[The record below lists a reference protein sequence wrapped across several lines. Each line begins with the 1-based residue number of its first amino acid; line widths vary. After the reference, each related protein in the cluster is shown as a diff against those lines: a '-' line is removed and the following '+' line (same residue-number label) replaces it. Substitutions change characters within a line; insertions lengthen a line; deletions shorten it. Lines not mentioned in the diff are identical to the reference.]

1 MGRPQKPKQNPV
13 QTAVS
18 SWLDSLPTDLL
29 DPLANTITNDANDIK
44 QALLAGA
51 PKRWVV
57 YEPMVLLPSGS
68 FSTHPW
74 PALLS
79 TATPAQKDNLWTA
92 ILRGISPPAP
102 KPPLTHLAVN
112 EGIPLHN
119 NTSDNSNEDTNN
131 GVVANQQNQDT
142 ENLLRSPTNLH
153 PLYGSFGPVST
164 SSPSTPTHPNFDTT
178 LWVSTK
184 QNGLI
189 QTWAPLHTMFS
200 RGNIKEK
207 ARLLSFHHHPSHHH
221 TDDTLQQAKK
231 KNPTTT
237 TTAFEGKYAIDLY
250 AGIGYFV
257 FSYATLGLRVLCW
270 ELNAWSVEG
279 LRRGAEANGFSVR
292 IVSFSSPSPVGRPG
306 EEEDSNGDREKSTEV
321 GGLVGRGDEVDMA
334 AILAGPEQIIVFLED
349 NRRALE
355 RIRPFLSGQDH
366 HNGHAPGGTIEVVH
380 VNCGFLPTSQPVWH
394 DAWEMATVSQTSS
407 GGLSS
412 TLPGS
417 WLHLHENV
425 GVADIEKR
433 KRELQVLFDLWAG
446 EQQKSE
452 QQGKKAL
459 VEHVELVKTYAPGVW
474 HCVFDVVLIPGIDTL
489 P

>member
-1 MGRPQKPKQNPV
+1 MGRPPKPKQNPV
-13 QTAVS
+13 QAAVS
-18 SWLDSLPTDLL
+18 SWLDSLPTDLFDL
-29 DPLANTITNDANDIK
+29 VTNTTANDANDIK
-44 QALLAGA
+44 QTLLSGA

-68 FSTHPW
+68 FNTHPW

-79 TATPAQKDNLWTA
+79 KATSAQKEDLWTA

-119 NTSDNSNEDTNN
+119 NASNNSNDDNN
-131 GVVANQQNQDT
+131 GIIANQQNQET

-153 PLYGSFGPVST
+153 PLHGSFGPL
-164 SSPSTPTHPNFDTT
+164 SPSSSSSTTTTTDPSDPNFNAT

-207 ARLLSFHHHPSHHH
+207 ARLLSFHRNA
-221 TDDTLQQAKK
+221 TTT
-231 KNPTTT
+231 PTTT
-237 TTAFEGKYAIDLY
+237 TTTTPTTIATALHGKYAIDLY

-257 FSYATLGLRVLCW
+257 FSYAALGLRVLCW

-292 IVSFSSPSPVGRPG
+292 VVSPPPSSPLPG
-306 EEEDSNGDREKSTEV
+306 
-321 GGLVGRGDEVDMA
+321 GDEVDMA

-355 RIRPFLSGQDH
+355 RIRPFLGGQDH
-366 HNGHAPGGTIEVVH
+366 HGGYAPGGTIEVVH

-394 DAWEMATVSQTSS
+394 DVWEMATVSQTSG

-412 TLPGS
+412 SALPGS

-425 GVADIEKR
+425 GVADIETR
-433 KRELQVLFDLWAG
+433 KRELQVLFDSWAG
-446 EQQKSE
+446 EQRE
-452 QQGKKAL
+452 RAQQGSKAL

-474 HCVFDVVLIPGIDTL
+474 HCVFDVRIADGANIGD
-489 P
+489 

>member
-1 MGRPQKPKQNPV
+1 MGRPPKPKQNPV
-13 QTAVS
+13 QAAVS
-18 SWLDSLPTDLL
+18 SWLDFLPTDLIDL
-29 DPLANTITNDANDIK
+29 VTSTTTNDANDIK
-44 QALLAGA
+44 QTLLSGA

-68 FSTHPW
+68 FSNHPW
-74 PALLS
+74 PTLLS
-79 TATPAQKDNLWTA
+79 TATSAQKDELWTA

-119 NTSDNSNEDTNN
+119 NTFGTSNDDNNELI
-131 GVVANQQNQDT
+131 ANQQHQET

-153 PLYGSFGPVST
+153 PLYGSFGPLTT
-164 SSPSTPTHPNFDTT
+164 SSPSSSTTTTHPSDPNFNAT
-178 LWVSTK
+178 LWVSAK

-189 QTWAPLHTMFS
+189 QTWTPLHTMFS

-207 ARLLSFHHHPSHHH
+207 ARLLSFHQN
-221 TDDTLQQAKK
+221 TA
-231 KNPTTT
+231 TTT
-237 TTAFEGKYAIDLY
+237 KTTAAAATNTALRGKYAIDLY

-257 FSYATLGLRVLCW
+257 FSYAALGLRVLCW

-292 IVSFSSPSPVGRPG
+292 VVSPPSSSPSLVDRPSPSEG
-306 EEEDSNGDREKSTEV
+306 EDSNGDRKELAEV
-321 GGLVGRGDEVDMA
+321 GGGDEVDMA

-355 RIRPFLSGQDH
+355 RIRPFLGGQDH
-366 HNGHAPGGTIEVVH
+366 HGGYAPGGTIEVVH

-394 DAWEMATVSQTSS
+394 DAWEMATVSHTS
-407 GGLSS
+407 GGRLSS
-412 TLPGS
+412 TTLPGS

-433 KRELQVLFDLWAG
+433 KRELQVLFDSWAG
-446 EQQKSE
+446 EQRESA
-452 QQGKKAL
+452 QQGSKAL

-474 HCVFDVVLIPGIDTL
+474 HCVFDVRIVDRANIGD
-489 P
+489 